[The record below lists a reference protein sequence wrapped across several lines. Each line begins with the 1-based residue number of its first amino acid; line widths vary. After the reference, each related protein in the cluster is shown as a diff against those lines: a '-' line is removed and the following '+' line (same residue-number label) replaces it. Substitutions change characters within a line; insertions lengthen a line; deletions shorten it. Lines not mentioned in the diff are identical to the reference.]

1 MNNFPIL
8 VTLILVHY
16 KYHQLQLYIFLTLKY
31 SDIISEGV
39 TKPYLFDN
47 IHCLLE
53 NRMLIKGIETAAR
66 AVTANGRPLTKIKP
80 GCKKNIQPEKAV
92 QVIIVIN
99 DQPGTCL
106 PNMKKS
112 TGVIIFF

>member
-1 MNNFPIL
+1 
-8 VTLILVHY
+8 
-16 KYHQLQLYIFLTLKY
+16 
-31 SDIISEGV
+31 
-39 TKPYLFDN
+39 
-47 IHCLLE
+47 
-53 NRMLIKGIETAAR
+53 MLIKGIETAAR

-112 TGVIIFF
+112 TGVIIFFWFLNPIYKHKNQNKAKKKN